1 VKKPIKA
8 VLLSALVF
16 PGAGHI
22 YLKKYISGVL
32 LVGTA
37 LVALYLLMSKTMEK
51 AVEISEKLQNG
62 DVQLDIE
69 ALMEL
74 VSKSSSGADAQLL
87 NMATLALII
96 CWLIGVVGSYR
107 AGSARSQVL
116 GSR

>member
-1 VKKPIKA
+1 
-8 VLLSALVF
+8 
-16 PGAGHI
+16 
-22 YLKKYISGVL
+22 
-32 LVGTA
+32 
-37 LVALYLLMSKTMEK
+37 
-51 AVEISEKLQNG
+51 
-62 DVQLDIE
+62 
-69 ALMEL
+69 MEL